1 MNIASAET
9 RRKYSAHSRKGS
21 EVKLISLF
29 MVGLVLVTDACMLAR
44 RLDISTLYHQGWCVQ
59 LDYIFAEAVRAA
71 VENWMAERSL
81 EQCAVSLD
89 DPVALA
95 GELLP
100 RVKDHLE
107 ARGVTLPQLKSLAW
121 SEPCIHLQAVFSV
134 DVTGEALPETPCA
147 FLPIPDCLATIAARI
162 SSVACIA
169 AIESSVV
176 SYASENDGHLFV
188 NLVALEGDGAMVEK
202 SRGEM
207 RGHTDGVFF
216 PIRGERD
223 EKYPK
228 FAPSPDFVCLSGL
241 RNPDATDT
249 TVMPLNEVL
258 MGLSELE
265 IEELCKPQFTLV
277 PQRTFLAGV
286 KREMNWPHAR
296 PPRIDN
302 RRVLF
307 RRQEGFW
314 IRFSHSSVV
323 DPIHDGAGDT
333 DVDAKSAASSARD
346 AFMARCRERVR
357 SVVLRPGDILLV
369 NNRIGLHGRS
379 EVGGEVGGESRW
391 LLRTYGL
398 ETGDLDAEQ
407 RCSGSNYKL
416 YP

>member
-1 MNIASAET
+1 M
-9 RRKYSAHSRKGS
+9 
-21 EVKLISLF
+21 
-29 MVGLVLVTDACMLAR
+29 
-44 RLDISTLYHQGWCVQ
+44 Q
-59 LDYIFAEAVRAA
+59 LEDIFAEAVRTT
-71 VENWMAERSL
+71 VVSWMGERSP
-81 EQCAVSLD
+81 EQCVEALC
-89 DPVALA
+89 DPVKLA
-95 GELLP
+95 EELLP
-100 RVKDHLE
+100 RVREHLE
-107 ARGVTLPQLKSLAW
+107 ARSVNLPQLKSLAW
-121 SEPCIHLQAVFSV
+121 SEPCIHLQGVFPVEGASSSM
-134 DVTGEALPETPCA
+134 PETPRA
-147 FLPIPDCLATIAARI
+147 FLPVPDCQATIAARV

-169 AIESSVV
+169 AIESSLV

-188 NLVALEGDGAMVEK
+188 NLVALDGEGDMVDK
-202 SRGEM
+202 SKAEM

-223 EKYPK
+223 ETYPK

-258 MGLSELE
+258 MGLSEQE

-277 PQRTFLAGV
+277 PQKTFRAGV
-286 KREMNWPHAR
+286 KQVMNWPHAR

-307 RRQEGFW
+307 KREEGFW

-323 DPIHDGAGDT
+323 DPIQDEGTGGAAIH
-333 DVDAKSAASSARD
+333 AKSAASSARE

-357 SVVLRPGDILLV
+357 SVILKPGDILLV
-369 NNRIGLHGRS
+369 NNRVGLHGRS

-398 ETGDLDAEQ
+398 ETGDLAEEQ
-407 RCSGSNYKL
+407 RFPGSNFKL

>member
-1 MNIASAET
+1 
-9 RRKYSAHSRKGS
+9 
-21 EVKLISLF
+21 

-59 LDYIFAEAVRAA
+59 LDYIFAEAVRTVVA
-71 VENWMAERSL
+71 NWMAERSL
-81 EQCAVSLD
+81 EQCASSLD
-89 DPVALA
+89 DPVTLA
-95 GELLP
+95 SELLP
-100 RVKDHLE
+100 RVKAHLE
-107 ARGVTLPQLKSLAW
+107 AHGSTLPQLKNFAW
-121 SEPCIHLQAVFSV
+121 SEPCIHLQAVFPV
-134 DVTGEALPETPCA
+134 EALPETPSA
-147 FLPIPDCLATIAARI
+147 FLPIPDCHATIVARI

-188 NLVALEGDGAMVEK
+188 NLVALDGEGAMVEK
-202 SRGEM
+202 SKGEM

-223 EKYPK
+223 EKYPS

-258 MGLSELE
+258 TGLSGSE

-286 KREMNWPHAR
+286 RQVMNWPQGR

-307 RRQEGFW
+307 KREEGFW

-323 DPIHDGAGDT
+323 DPIQDGGTGGT
-333 DVDAKSAASSARD
+333 DIDAKNAASSARE

-357 SVVLRPGDILLV
+357 SVILKPGDLLLV

-398 ETGDLDAEQ
+398 ETDGLDAEQ
-407 RCSGSNYKL
+407 RCAGSNFKL

>member
-1 MNIASAET
+1 M
-9 RRKYSAHSRKGS
+9 
-21 EVKLISLF
+21 
-29 MVGLVLVTDACMLAR
+29 
-44 RLDISTLYHQGWCVQ
+44 Q
-59 LDYIFAEAVRAA
+59 LNYIFAEAVRTA
-71 VENWMAERSL
+71 VANWIAERSF
-81 EQCAVSLD
+81 EQCAASLD
-89 DPVALA
+89 DPVTLA

-100 RVKDHLE
+100 RVKEHVE
-107 ARGVTLPQLKSLAW
+107 ARGVTLPQLKSFAW

-134 DVTGEALPETPCA
+134 DVAGEALPKTPCA

-176 SYASENDGHLFV
+176 SYASENEGHLFV
-188 NLVALEGDGAMVEK
+188 NLVALEGDSAMADK

-223 EKYPK
+223 EKYPR

-241 RNPDATDT
+241 RNPDATGT

-258 MGLSELE
+258 LGLSEHE
-265 IEELCKPQFTLV
+265 IEELCKPQFTLA

-286 KREMNWPHAR
+286 KQAMSWPHAR

-323 DPIHDGAGDT
+323 DPIQDGTDGM
-333 DVDAKSAASSARD
+333 DVDAKNAASSARN
-346 AFMARCRERVR
+346 AFMDRCREQVR
-357 SVVLRPGDILLV
+357 SVVLNPGDILLV

-379 EVGGEVGGESRW
+379 EVGGEVGGEARW

-407 RCSGSNYKL
+407 RCSGSSYKL